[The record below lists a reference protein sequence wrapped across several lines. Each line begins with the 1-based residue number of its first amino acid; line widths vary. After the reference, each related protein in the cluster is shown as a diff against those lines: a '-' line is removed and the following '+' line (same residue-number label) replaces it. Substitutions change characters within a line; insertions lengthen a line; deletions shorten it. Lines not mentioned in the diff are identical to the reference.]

1 MPPERASF
9 ASRLLDSQSASL
21 DANDEDTFVNALAT
35 QPTAPH
41 ATQSLAKSKCSFAS
55 RAFECSA
62 DADAKRR
69 VDHLGAFYSDRLGV

>member
-41 ATQSLAKSKCSFAS
+41 ATQSLAKSKCIFRIA
-55 RAFECSA
+55 RVRML
-62 DADAKRR
+62 RR
-69 VDHLGAFYSDRLGV
+69 R